1 METADVLRRTSLFGR
16 LTSEELDRVVP
27 LCRRERYQKGFLIAC
42 EGGEAKELYI
52 IEEGCLALEMTVRWG
67 PGGTSWQWP
76 VDVATVGEPV
86 AWSALVEP
94 HTLTASIRPLVP
106 TSVLAIEGAALT
118 SLFDECPRI
127 GRAVLEGVATLVSSR
142 LRGARRTAA
151 QSVAIFSHDLRTP
164 LAAVQYFN
172 QVILGDNAGPI
183 NTEQREMLE
192 RNSQRIEKLLALLD
206 DLLEAAH
213 IDNGLLAPHFGT
225 VPVSPIIAGAVDR
238 IAAGASAK
246 GIAVSVTLA
255 SDLGEIRA
263 APQSLEQAVYHLLDN
278 AIKFTPGGGTV
289 HVEAAVG
296 EESVRIVVT
305 DTGIGVAPSEQVLIF
320 GDCYRGQD
328 CDVNSEGTGMGLPI
342 ARRIVEAHGGRVQVE
357 SPPSGL
363 ETGSRFVFTL
373 PRLAA
378 PQWALKAYETRSGRA
393 TGRVPGQVE
402 VDHG

>member
-1 METADVLRRTSLFGR
+1 METADVLRRTSLFGG
-16 LTSEELDRVVP
+16 LSSQELDRVAC
-27 LCRRERYQKGFLIAC
+27 LCRRETHQKGALIAC
-42 EGGEAKELYI
+42 EGGEAKDLYI
-52 IEEGCLALEMTVRWG
+52 VEEGCLALEMTVRWG

-76 VDVATVGEPV
+76 VDVATPGEPV

-94 HTLTASIRPLVP
+94 HTLTASIRPLVA

-172 QVILGDNAGPI
+172 QVILGDYAGPI
-183 NTEQREMLE
+183 NTDQREMLE
-192 RNSQRIEKLLALLD
+192 RNSQRIQKLLALLD

-213 IDNGLLAPHFGT
+213 IDNGLLAPHFVT
-225 VPVSPIIAGAVDR
+225 TPIRPIIAAAVDR
-238 IAAGASAK
+238 VAEAASAK
-246 GIAVSVTLA
+246 RIAVSVTVAPDVGDIL
-255 SDLGEIRA
+255 A
-263 APQSLEQAVYHLLDN
+263 APKSLEQALYNVADN
-278 AIKFTPGGGTV
+278 AVKFTPAGGDV
-289 HVEAAVG
+289 RIEAAG
-296 EESVRIVVT
+296 DEQSVRISVT
-305 DTGIGVAPSEQVLIF
+305 DSGIGVPRLEQNLIF
-320 GDCYRGQD
+320 GDCYRGQE

-363 ETGSRFVFTL
+363 AGGSRFVVTL
-373 PRLAA
+373 PRLTS
-378 PQWALKAYETRSGRA
+378 LHRR
-393 TGRVPGQVE
+393 
-402 VDHG
+402 